1 APLPCRGCSEPPAWR
16 GWPGARAGHEC
27 DHRAPGARDMSAYYA
42 VILRRSAL
50 LTAPVALLMIVLGA
64 ILGGAKG
71 LLRAALG
78 VALVIVFFGISV
90 LVVGRAAKVSPQAM
104 MAAAVGTYLV
114 KILVLIILVGAF
126 QDSTAFNGRFFGLT
140 VIVCVIAYSA
150 AQVVSSMRL

>member
-1 APLPCRGCSEPPAWR
+1 
-16 GWPGARAGHEC
+16 
-27 DHRAPGARDMSAYYA
+27 MSAYYA

-50 LTAPVALLMIVLGA
+50 LTVPVALLMIVLGA
-64 ILGGAKG
+64 VLGGTKG
-71 LLRAALG
+71 LLGAALG

-90 LVVGRAAKVSPQAM
+90 LVVSRAAKVSPQAM

-126 QDSTAFNGRFFGLT
+126 QNSTAFNGRFFGLT

-150 AQVVSSMRL
+150 AQVVSSMRLKMLYVEPDRDR

>member
-1 APLPCRGCSEPPAWR
+1 
-16 GWPGARAGHEC
+16 
-27 DHRAPGARDMSAYYA
+27 MSAYYA

-64 ILGGAKG
+64 ILDGTKG
-71 LLRAALG
+71 LLGAAIG

-104 MAAAVGTYLV
+104 MAAAVGSYLV
-114 KILVLIILVGAF
+114 KILVLIILLSLF
-126 QDSTAFNGRFFGLT
+126 QNSAAFNGKFFGLT

-150 AQVVSSMRL
+150 AQMVASMRLKMLYVEPDRDR

>member
-1 APLPCRGCSEPPAWR
+1 
-16 GWPGARAGHEC
+16 
-27 DHRAPGARDMSAYYA
+27 

-64 ILGGAKG
+64 ILGGTKG
-71 LLRAALG
+71 LLGAALG

-90 LVVGRAAKVSPQAM
+90 LVVGRASKVSPQAM

-126 QDSTAFNGRFFGLT
+126 QNSTAFNGKWFGLT
-140 VIVCVIAYSA
+140 VIVCVIVYSA
-150 AQVVSSMRL
+150 AQVVSSMRLKMLYVEPDRDR

>member
-1 APLPCRGCSEPPAWR
+1 MP
-16 GWPGARAGHEC
+16 
-27 DHRAPGARDMSAYYA
+27 AYYA

-50 LTAPVALLMIVLGA
+50 LTVPVALLMIVLGA
-64 ILGGAKG
+64 VLGGTKG
-71 LLRAALG
+71 LLGAALG

-104 MAAAVGTYLV
+104 MAAAVGSYLV

-126 QDSTAFNGRFFGLT
+126 QNSTAFNGRFFGLT

-150 AQVVSSMRL
+150 AQVLSSMRLKMLYVEPDRDR